1 MKHKGTIQ
9 LETKRLILRQFT
21 VLDAPKMFKNW
32 ANSEKVTE
40 FLTWAP
46 HKSEE
51 ETKGILS
58 LWEKNY
64 SQPNFYQWAIELKEI
79 GEPIGSISVVKIDE
93 ELGEVVTGYCIG
105 EKWWR
110 KGIVTEAYKR
120 VIELLFNEIGVN
132 RITGRHDVN
141 NPNSGKVMLKC
152 GLTYEGTL
160 REGGVHRRGICDLAI
175 YSILAKE
182 YKGSEGGL

>member
-1 MKHKGTIQ
+1 MQHKGTVK
-9 LETKRLILRQFT
+9 LETERLILRQFNT
-21 VLDAPKMFKNW
+21 LDASAMFNNW
-32 ANSEKVTE
+32 ANSEEVTK
-40 FLTWAP
+40 FLTWSP

-51 ETKGILS
+51 DTKQLLAI
-58 LWEKNY
+58 WEKNY

-93 ELGEVVTGYCIG
+93 QINEVITGYCIG
-105 EKWWR
+105 EAWWR

-120 VIELLFNEIGVN
+120 VIDFLFKEVKVN
-132 RITGRHDVN
+132 RITGRHDIN

-160 REGGVHRRGICDLAI
+160 RDGGLHRRGICDLAI
-175 YSILAKE
+175 YSVLAKE
-182 YKGSEGGL
+182 YLK